1 MKSPHMPP
9 AVRSIALVFL
19 WGMTSLLTAQTDLPA
34 FGPVFLQ
41 DEVAILEIT
50 MDSDSAE
57 AMLFGTLGCRSN
69 KTIADVK
76 LVSTSTGAALWTAH
90 GENADPSTMAKYV
103 LHELRALDKQP

>member
-19 WGMTSLLTAQTDLPA
+19 WGMTSLLTAQTDLPLPLDRS
-34 FGPVFLQ
+34 FFK

-57 AMLFGTLGCRSN
+57 AMLFGDVDYASSN
-69 KTIADVK
+69 PFPRHHRT
-76 LVSTSTGAALWTAH
+76 TSR
-90 GENADPSTMAKYV
+90 P
-103 LHELRALDKQP
+103 R